1 MKTLEIKIKSREQ
14 AEAEFIEV
22 FKAVQAG
29 KKLPTAKKTEVY
41 FTDLEAVRA
50 LLTDKRL
57 ELLHLIRKHSPRSIN
72 QLATIA
78 GRDFKNVHTDIMLL
92 KDYGLV
98 QLSKRGKTTKTAGRA
113 ISVPY
118 QAINIHAVV

>member
-1 MKTLEIKIKSREQ
+1 MKTLEIQVKGREQ
-14 AEAEFIEV
+14 ADAEFIEA
-22 FKAVQAG
+22 FKGSPSRKRTQNKPG
-29 KKLPTAKKTEVY
+29 IY
-41 FTDLEAVRA
+41 FTSLEAVRT

-78 GRDFKNVHTDIMLL
+78 KRDFKNVYMDVMLL
-92 KDYGLV
+92 KDYGLI
-98 QLSKRGKTTKTAGRA
+98 QMSRRSKASKTVRQA

-118 QAINIHAVV
+118 QAINIHAFV

>member
-14 AEAEFIEV
+14 AEAEFIEA
-22 FKAVQAG
+22 FKGAHTRKAA
-29 KKLPTAKKTEVY
+29 PAKEEIY
-41 FTDLEAVRA
+41 FTSLEAVRA

-57 ELLHLIRKHSPRSIN
+57 ELLHLIREHSPKSIN
-72 QLATIA
+72 QLAKIA
-78 GRDFKNVHTDIMLL
+78 RRDFKNVHADVMLL
-92 KDYGLV
+92 KGYGLI
-98 QLSKRGKTTKTAGRA
+98 QMTRQKKTHQHLGQA